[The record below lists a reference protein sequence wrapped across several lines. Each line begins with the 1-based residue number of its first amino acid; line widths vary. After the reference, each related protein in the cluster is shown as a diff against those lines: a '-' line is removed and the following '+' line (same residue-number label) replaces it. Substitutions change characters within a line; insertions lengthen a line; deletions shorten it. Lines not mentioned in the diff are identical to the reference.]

1 MENNEDNLIQM
12 LGTNITVEE
21 INNIYGK
28 ENIKQGKTKLFNHFF
43 ITYIIGCN
51 ITKDIEK
58 FEGKII
64 CIIQIKEKNDVRIV
78 VSDKNSKMTYSEIK
92 GWFRDIEEL
101 SNANFNCLYEKS
113 AGVITYKKINNKI
126 KYLIVYS
133 KINFPG
139 FPKGHIEYGETE
151 EVAAKR
157 EALEEVGINVE
168 LKSNFRKSIS
178 YTVYDTPIQKEVVF
192 FLAEILENDR
202 VSIDTN
208 EINKFEFVTYEE
220 AKCILNENLINILSD
235 VEEYIK

>member
-1 MENNEDNLIQM
+1 MNNKEDEQIEL
-12 LGTNITVEE
+12 LGKIITVEE
-21 INNIYGK
+21 INNKDDIKNMAYGK
-28 ENIKQGKTKLFNHFF
+28 IRLFDKFF
-43 ITYIIGCN
+43 TTYIIGGD
-51 ITKDIEK
+51 ISKDTKK
-58 FEGKII
+58 FEGKVI
-64 CIIQIKEKNDVRIV
+64 CIIKIKEKNETRIV
-78 VSDKNSKMTYSEIK
+78 VSDKNSKMPYSEIK
-92 GWFRDIEEL
+92 GWFKNSKEL
-101 SNANFNCLYEKS
+101 DNAKFICLFEKS
-113 AGVITYKKINNKI
+113 AGVIAYKKVNSEI
-126 KYLIVYS
+126 KYLIIYS